1 MNNGGHLAIR
11 TAKRVAVMAL
21 LVPVGGGCGGRGDPV
36 GAASLQAHLQAT
48 DERLAATEKRLESLA
63 TAVEECNRHFATTES
78 QAVPAREEP
87 PTAQMRP
94 RNSDRSAP
102 AVPAMNDRQLALK
115 AVDDE
120 FRERLARLRSEYGD
134 AGGSPERQR
143 ALNDLYR

>member
-63 TAVEECNRHFATTES
+63 TAVEECNRHFHA
-78 QAVPAREEP
+78 AAAGRHGHKMAPAGWISLPPGP
-87 PTAQMRP
+87 PTRVA
-94 RNSDRSAP
+94 DYFFTTIA
-102 AVPAMNDRQLALK
+102 
-115 AVDDE
+115 
-120 FRERLARLRSEYGD
+120 ERATSMF
-134 AGGSPERQR
+134 
-143 ALNDLYR
+143 